1 MAFGGGTIIMS
12 MAEELL
18 GTSLEVSLGPGTC
31 LLG

>member
-1 MAFGGGTIIMS
+1 MAFGRGTIIMS

-18 GTSLEVSLGPGTC
+18 GTSLEVNLGSGAC